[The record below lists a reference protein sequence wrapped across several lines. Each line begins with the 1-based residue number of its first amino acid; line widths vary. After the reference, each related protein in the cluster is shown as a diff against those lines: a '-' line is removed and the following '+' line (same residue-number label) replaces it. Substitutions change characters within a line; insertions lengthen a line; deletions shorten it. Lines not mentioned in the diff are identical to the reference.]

1 MYGFTSQTERPKPVA
16 DGPERRKG
24 IHLQLV
30 CNQLE
35 IEIFDFLTKLIT
47 FYAQKYNA
55 LFRLALQTYHN
66 PQHKTS
72 YL

>member
-1 MYGFTSQTERPKPVA
+1 MYGFTSQTERPKPVE
-16 DGPERRKG
+16 DGLERRKG

-47 FYAQKYNA
+47 FYAQKYK
-55 LFRLALQTYHN
+55 HE
-66 PQHKTS
+66 KTAS
-72 YL
+72 VS